1 MLVTNIDIGPRGIWL
16 ADGTLA
22 MLDPGQSLDLD
33 IAEGETVG
41 TWFAF
46 GPSEKDTQTS
56 DSEPQASDDELR
68 ELRDAI
74 EKATGTRPHHKTGRA
89 KLKDMLANAQAT

>member
-1 MLVTNIDIGPRGIWL
+1 MHVTNIDTGPRGIWL
-16 ADGTLA
+16 ANGTLV
-22 MLDPGQSLDLD
+22 MLDPGQSLGLD
-33 IAEGETVG
+33 IAEGETAG

-56 DSEPQASDDELR
+56 DNEPQPSDD

>member
-1 MLVTNIDIGPRGIWL
+1 MLTTNIDIGPRGIWL

-22 MLDPGQSLDLD
+22 MLNPGQSLDLD
-33 IAEGETVG
+33 IAEGETAG

-46 GPSEKDTQTS
+46 ESAQSSPKPT
-56 DSEPQASDDELR
+56 DD

-74 EKATGTRPHHKTGRA
+74 EAATGTRPHHKTGRA
-89 KLKDMLANAQAT
+89 KLEDMLASAQAA